1 MILKKTLV
9 DLYPIQYS
17 VNQFKVKEMK
27 KQNKKRVI
35 TNKTNEK

>member
-17 VNQFKVKEMK
+17 VNQFKVKEMEK
-27 KQNKKRVI
+27 KNKKRVI
-35 TNKTNEK
+35 TNKKHEK